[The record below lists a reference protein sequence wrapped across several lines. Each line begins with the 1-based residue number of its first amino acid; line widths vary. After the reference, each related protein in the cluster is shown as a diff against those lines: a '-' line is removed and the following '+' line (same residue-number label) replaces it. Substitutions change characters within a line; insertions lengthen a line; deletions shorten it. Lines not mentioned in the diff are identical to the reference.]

1 MIPHRG
7 GHRPLFLTC
16 NYVPWPTGSVLFRAF
31 GHAEGGHLNFLS
43 DQNHYEEVLAPG
55 PLGPPQTTSLIQQHL
70 KQQPP
75 NITTKS
81 WGAANVHQQ
90 SQLTRDPETSTMAAL
105 LDHSTFV
112 PSLREDRK
120 KKHSVNHNL
129 VMILSN

>member
-1 MIPHRG
+1 MLNDKSTVRCVALGVEI
-7 GHRPLFLTC
+7 LA
-16 NYVPWPTGSVLFRAF
+16 PTYKT
-31 GHAEGGHLNFLS
+31 LNL